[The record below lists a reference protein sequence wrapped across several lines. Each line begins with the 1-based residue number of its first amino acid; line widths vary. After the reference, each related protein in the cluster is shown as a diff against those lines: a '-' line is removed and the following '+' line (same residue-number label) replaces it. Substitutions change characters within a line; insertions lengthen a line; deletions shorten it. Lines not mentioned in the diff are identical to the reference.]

1 MTERGRY
8 LLRTPVARETHDALV
23 RQERS
28 EQKLAALTEVAKWPG
43 GIMPLAGL
51 TVNMLDQLMNRG
63 LVERRYALSRLALL
77 GQRSRF
83 A

>member
-51 TVNMLDQLMNRG
+51 TVNSQEDGVAEMSVRQCF
-63 LVERRYALSRLALL
+63 ALI
-77 GQRSRF
+77 
-83 A
+83 